1 MIVIPH
7 TAAKHCGWVQRP
19 CQKPQRRAH
28 GRAHEEGDDSLERE
42 IGLGADNH
50 DTKTLTINNYV
61 MMTIDN

>member
-1 MIVIPH
+1 MILILH

-50 DTKTLTINNYV
+50 DKNINNK
-61 MMTIDN
+61 

>member
-7 TAAKHCGWVQRP
+7 TAAKHCGGIQRP

-42 IGLGADNH
+42 IGLGLSV
-50 DTKTLTINNYV
+50 LTI
-61 MMTIDN
+61 MIKTFTMTIDN

>member
-42 IGLGADNH
+42 IL
-50 DTKTLTINNYV
+50 TIMIKTITINNYV
-61 MMTIDN
+61 MMMTIDD